1 MNRRQALALLGTT
14 GVAVS
19 GATVWELTRDCGT
32 PTLENSVEFTDARE
46 VGEELAETDSREMW
60 ETLWSKSRHG
70 FVIGDASDAR
80 ELWLD
85 GIADIDFDTEFGVLV
100 IFSGNGS
107 PSNPRITAID
117 HPDDSALVVHTCF
130 DQHRRTDE
138 LVTWHFLVT
147 LPRDGELPETV
158 AVETNSTGPTV
169 ADFLRGF

>member
-14 GVAVS
+14 GVAV
-19 GATVWELTRDCGT
+19 GGVTVWELTRDCGT
-32 PTLENSVEFTDARE
+32 PTLENSVEFTNARE
-46 VGEELAETDSREMW
+46 VGAELAENGSSEMW
-60 ETLWSKSRHG
+60 ETLWGKTGHG

-100 IFSGNGS
+100 IFSGGGK
-107 PSNPRITAID
+107 PSNPRTTAID
-117 HPDDSALVVHTCF
+117 RPEDSTLVVHTCF

-138 LVTWHFLVT
+138 EVIWHFLVT
-147 LPRDGELPETV
+147 LPRDSDLPETV